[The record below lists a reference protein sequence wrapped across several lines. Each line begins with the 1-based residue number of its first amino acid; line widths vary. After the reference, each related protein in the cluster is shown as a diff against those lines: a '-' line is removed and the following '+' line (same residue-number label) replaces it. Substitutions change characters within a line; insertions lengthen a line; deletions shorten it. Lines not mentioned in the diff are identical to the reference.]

1 MALGRARGFTL
12 IEVLVAISIFALLGV
27 ASYRVLSSVM
37 QADERLAI
45 RSEELRRINRA
56 FWVMQQDFEQIV
68 QRNVRDVSGGGS
80 GSANGSS
87 GTVPNW
93 LVVDEKKPWPLQL
106 TRGGRTNPLGLPR
119 SDMQR
124 VAYAVDRHP
133 DYEKEGSAYYHDE
146 TLFLLRY
153 VWPMLDGS
161 GDKAQALVQVLL
173 PGINSIHVSV
183 QSNQG
188 LMAKWPPAAANST
201 DAKVT
206 ALRVDLQ
213 HAQWGEIQHWYR
225 VF

>member
-1 MALGRARGFTL
+1 
-12 IEVLVAISIFALLGV
+12 
-27 ASYRVLSSVM
+27 M

-153 VWPMLDGS
+153 SMADAGRQRRQGAGAGASVIAGYQQHSCFGAEQSGIDGKVATGRGELDRCESNGIACRS
-161 GDKAQALVQVLL
+161 ATRAMGRNTALVSGFL
-173 PGINSIHVSV
+173 S
-183 QSNQG
+183 
-188 LMAKWPPAAANST
+188 
-201 DAKVT
+201 
-206 ALRVDLQ
+206 
-213 HAQWGEIQHWYR
+213 AQFVKGR
-225 VF
+225 